1 MIIFKELTFENC
13 FSYGPGPN
21 TVYFNSSPVVQ
32 LVGTNGMGK
41 SSIPLILEEALFNKN
56 SKGIK
61 KVDIPNRYGDGT
73 YNIVV
78 FFEVDGKNYTVEIT
92 RTKSVKVKLYE
103 VGSEYDSSEPPKDLS
118 SHTATA
124 TFKTI
129 QELLGTD
136 FKTFSQLVYQS
147 TNSSLQFLT
156 TTDTNRKKFLVDLF
170 QLQNYTEI
178 FEAAREAAKDINL
191 EFSKLTGKIETINQ
205 WLDRND
211 LGDAIVLPELEL
223 PNGPDEEEKSLGSL
237 QENFKNSQTYNKK
250 VSDNNKIRE
259 LLSGIDVTELQK
271 VDTTLEDTSGLTDE
285 LARVNAEIKI
295 WERAANEHKDL
306 PDECPTC
313 GSPID
318 NSKSQDILES
328 AAREIDGFEQV
339 RDSVQAE
346 LKQKR
351 ANNTKKKAIVKEIS
365 EWEDLMSRF
374 DEDLP
379 ESTINAA
386 DIQREIKELQDTIA
400 KRKAEIT
407 KIIAKNKEIAS
418 NNSKIE
424 LLQEQTEQYRTELEE
439 AQGAAS
445 DLEKKVANLEILKK
459 AFSTNGLVAYKIEN
473 LVKDLE
479 DLANEYLAELSDG
492 RFTLEF
498 VINND
503 KLNVCLTDNANP
515 IEITALS
522 SGELARVNT
531 ATLLAIRKLMSSI
544 SKSRINLLF
553 LDEVISVLDIEGKER
568 LIEVLLKQPELNTFV
583 VSHGWTHPLVDK
595 IEVVKENNISR
606 LE

>member
-1 MIIFKELTFENC
+1 
-13 FSYGPGPN
+13 
-21 TVYFNSSPVVQ
+21 
-32 LVGTNGMGK
+32 
-41 SSIPLILEEALFNKN
+41 
-56 SKGIK
+56 
-61 KVDIPNRYGDGT
+61 
-73 YNIVV
+73 
-78 FFEVDGKNYTVEIT
+78 
-92 RTKSVKVKLYE
+92 
-103 VGSEYDSSEPPKDLS
+103 
-118 SHTATA
+118 
-124 TFKTI
+124 
-129 QELLGTD
+129 
-136 FKTFSQLVYQS
+136 
-147 TNSSLQFLT
+147 
-156 TTDTNRKKFLVDLF
+156 
-170 QLQNYTEI
+170 I

-568 LIEVLLKQPELNTFV
+568 LIEVLLK
-583 VSHGWTHPLVDK
+583 
-595 IEVVKENNISR
+595 
-606 LE
+606 